1 MKPPEQFPMI
11 DLFKAELL
19 RFRWWAIGCAAI
31 QLVVLGFLT
40 RVVDLAQQ
48 PEMVYQVFAI
58 AYGAVGLLLGLY
70 QMGGYRRPN
79 TWLNLLHRPIPPGKI
94 ALALTGAG
102 ALLLAIGILL
112 PALVVAGWQ
121 EWMTPRVV
129 DTRHVLLLVSAW
141 LIATCAYLAG
151 CYVMLSNRRIGFSAG
166 VFLALFAAS
175 EATGTGALLLQLLA
189 LAWLAAMVFAAFKP
203 DLSAAPRGVVR
214 TVIVGAPLPVAMWM
228 VLVLVGFGVE
238 FVWIAQGSHPNN
250 VEVPKAGGE
259 KELENAEGKDVF
271 RLGLA
276 NSRDPE
282 AALWREQARISEIFE
297 VGPSLRTVP
306 ARGQLMNL
314 APMEFDAKA
323 PDSERTLRWVFSH
336 DSMRFEGY
344 RLSDRRRVGTLGV
357 AGDKRFPAPVMPG
370 PKNLLFDRATVY
382 QYDEDAQLVLP
393 RVRLPQGERLAGVGE
408 AGDDVAVLSDR
419 ALYFYDARELE
430 SDDGVLVP
438 RQRVALPGA
447 PGDLQ
452 RVDAMELLDGW
463 LLSFS
468 FVRSSYNAEGALPFQ
483 EIVRVDDKGGVHPV
497 ARREVDRD
505 YFDAWRYQNWFPSP
519 LLYAVQ
525 KAAKNAFAGGMAPLP
540 KHPAPVPPAMQWL
553 AGLLMLASL
562 LGAVW
567 RTRQTDLSTRARIAW
582 VLVCGVVSLP
592 ALMALWLLYPKR
604 ETVEDIAIAAQP
616 AIA

>member
-1 MKPPEQFPMI
+1 MKSPEIIAMI
-11 DLFKAELL
+11 DIFKAELL
-19 RFRWWAIGCAAI
+19 RFRWWAAGCLVL
-31 QLVVLGFLT
+31 QLIVLGFLT
-40 RVVDLAQQ
+40 RLIDLAQQ
-48 PEMVYQVFAI
+48 PDMVYQVFTV
-58 AYGAVGLLLGLY
+58 AYGALGLLLGLY

-79 TWLNLLHRPIPPGKI
+79 TWLNLLHRPIAPWKI

-102 ALLLAIGILL
+102 AVLLAVGIAL

-129 DTRHVLLLVSAW
+129 DARHVLLIVAAW
-141 LIATCAYLAG
+141 LVASCAYLAG
-151 CYVMLSNRRIGFSAG
+151 CYVMLSDRRVGFSAG

-175 EATGTGALLLQLLA
+175 EATGRGALLLQLLA

-203 DLSAAPRGVVR
+203 DLSAAPRGLAR
-214 TVIVGAPLPVAMWM
+214 TVIVAAPLQVAMWM
-228 VLVLVGFGVE
+228 ALVLVGFGVE
-238 FVWIAQGSHPNN
+238 FLWIAQGSHPNN
-250 VEVPKAGGE
+250 VEVPRAGGE

-276 NSRDPE
+276 NSKDPE

-297 VGPSLRTVP
+297 VGPGMRTVP

-323 PDSERTLRWVFSH
+323 PDSERNIRWVFSH
-336 DSMRFEGY
+336 DTMHFEGY
-344 RLSDRRRVGTLGV
+344 GTSDHRRAGTLGV
-357 AGDKRFPAPVMPG
+357 AGDAPFPAPVMPG
-370 PKNLLFDRATVY
+370 PKNLLFDRMTVY
-382 QYDEDAQLVLP
+382 QYDEDARLVLP
-393 RVRLPQGERLAGVGE
+393 RVRLPQGERLAGFGE

-430 SDDGVLVP
+430 NDDGVLVP
-438 RQRVALPGA
+438 RQRVPLPGA

-483 EIVRVDDKGGVHPV
+483 EIVRVDDDGRVHAV
-497 ARREVDRD
+497 ARRDVDRD
-505 YFDAWRYQNWFPSP
+505 YFDAWRYQDWFPSP
-519 LLYAVQ
+519 VVYAVQ

-540 KHPAPVPPAMQWL
+540 KHAAPVPDAMKWL

-562 LGAVW
+562 LGAAW
-567 RTRQTDLSTRARIAW
+567 RTRQTALSTRARIAW
-582 VLVCGVVSLP
+582 LIVCGIVSLP
-592 ALMALWLLYPKR
+592 ALMALWLLYRKR
-604 ETVEDIAIAAQP
+604 ETVDDIDVVAQP